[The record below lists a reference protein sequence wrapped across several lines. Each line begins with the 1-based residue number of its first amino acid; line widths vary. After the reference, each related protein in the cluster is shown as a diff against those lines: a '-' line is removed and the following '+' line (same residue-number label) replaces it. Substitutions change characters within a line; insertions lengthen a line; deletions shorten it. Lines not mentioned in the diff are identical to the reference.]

1 MVVERLV
8 AALLLAAALAL
19 DVWGTWQLGHRL
31 GAQTDLF
38 PRWYGTRVWLL
49 EQRSV
54 YDPAVKA
61 GVFAAMHGRPPRRDG
76 PASELDDF
84 AFGFTYPPYVAL
96 LIAPLA
102 ALPLPVAT
110 TLWLLI
116 GQASLLAACRLLTW
130 FPGIIPAR
138 TSGPPMVPPLRRGDG
153 DSRLRGNDERDSGND
168 GRQPAPLC
176 MVERGPGDE
185 AQAHPTARHF
195 RWLVLVAVLWPPA
208 LANLIFGQFAVL
220 VLFLLVAVRSLLLR
234 ERPLLAGVCLAA
246 TIVKPQLV
254 VLVLP
259 LLLVA
264 AWGRPGWRRLWLGCL
279 GGVAL
284 LLAAGFAV
292 APDWVTAWGQETAI
306 YARVAAPVSTVGL
319 LLRLAPATDWTWLGT
334 LLLQAGV
341 VAAVGWLA
349 LRLVRQRSG
358 SALPEVAGL
367 VAPAIIAT
375 SLAIPPLYEWNSV
388 LLLVPLAEALFT
400 IRQCLASAQ
409 RPFWPVIAVVL
420 LLSGATAPLALAYP
434 NQSRVVWPLLVTA
447 AWLGTR
453 RLAARSSGSANRLES
468 AVTNKESPCERSVSR
483 CR

>member
-1 MVVERLV
+1 MFRQRVVVERLV

-38 PRWYGTRVWLL
+38 PRWHGTRVWLL

-102 ALPLPVAT
+102 ILPLPVAT

-116 GQASLLAACRLLTW
+116 GQASLVAACRLLTW
-130 FPGIIPAR
+130 FPGSPPAL
-138 TSGPPMVPPLRRGDG
+138 TPGPSPTGREEM
-153 DSRLRGNDERDSGND
+153 DSRASGNGERDSGND
-168 GRQPAPLC
+168 GRHPAPLR
-176 MVERGPGDE
+176 MVERGQGDE
-185 AQAHPTARHF
+185 AQAHPIARYF

-208 LANLIFGQFAVL
+208 LANLLFGQFAVL

-246 TIVKPQLV
+246 AIVKPQLV
-254 VLVLP
+254 VLALP
-259 LLLVA
+259 LLLIA

-292 APDWVTAWGQETAI
+292 APDWVTAWGQETAT

-319 LLRLAPATDWTWLGT
+319 LLRLAPATDWTWLVT

-349 LRLVRQRSG
+349 LRLVQQRSG
-358 SALPEVAGL
+358 GALPEVTGL
-367 VAPAIIAT
+367 VAPVIIVT

-388 LLLVPLAEALFT
+388 LLLVPLAEALFA
-400 IRQCLASAQ
+400 IRQRLASAQ
-409 RPFWPVIAVVL
+409 RPFWPVIVGLL
-420 LLSGATAPLALAYP
+420 LLSAVTAPLALAYP

-468 AVTNKESPCERSVSR
+468 AVTNKESSL
-483 CR
+483 

>member
-1 MVVERLV
+1 M

-49 EQRSV
+49 EQRSL

-102 ALPLPVAT
+102 VLPLPVAT

-116 GQASLLAACRLLTW
+116 GQAALLAACRLLTW
-130 FPGIIPAR
+130 FPGV
-138 TSGPPMVPPLRRGDG
+138 S
-153 DSRLRGNDERDSGND
+153 
-168 GRQPAPLC
+168 PAPT
-176 MVERGPGDE
+176 PGSPN
-185 AQAHPTARHF
+185 PTARHF

-234 ERPLLAGVCLAA
+234 RRPLLAGLCLAA
-246 TIVKPQLV
+246 AIVKPQLV

-292 APDWVTAWGQETAI
+292 APDWVMAWGQETVT

-319 LLRLAPATDWTWLGT
+319 LLRLAPATDWTWLVA

-358 SALPEVAGL
+358 GALPEVAGL
-367 VAPAIIAT
+367 VAPVIIAT

-400 IRQCLASAQ
+400 IRQRLASAQ
-409 RPFWPVIAVVL
+409 RPFWPVIVVVL
-420 LLSGATAPLALAYP
+420 LLSVVTAPLALAYP

-453 RLAARSSGSANRLES
+453 RLAQRGNGRWADRG
-468 AVTNKESPCERSVSR
+468 
-483 CR
+483 

>member
-1 MVVERLV
+1 MVAERLV

-19 DVWGTWQLGHRL
+19 DIWGTWQLGHRL

-61 GVFAAMHGRPPRRDG
+61 GVFAAMHGRTPRRDG

-102 ALPLPVAT
+102 VLPLPVAT

-130 FPGIIPAR
+130 FPGPP
-138 TSGPPMVPPLRRGDG
+138 SGPV
-153 DSRLRGNDERDSGND
+153 
-168 GRQPAPLC
+168 
-176 MVERGPGDE
+176 
-185 AQAHPTARHF
+185 ARHF

-234 ERPLLAGVCLAA
+234 ERPLLAGMCLAA

-279 GGVAL
+279 GSVAL

-292 APDWVTAWGQETAI
+292 APDWVTAWGQETAT

-319 LLRLAPATDWTWLGT
+319 LLRLAPATDWTWLVT

-358 SALPEVAGL
+358 GALPEVAGL
-367 VAPAIIAT
+367 VAPVIIAT

-400 IRQCLASAQ
+400 IRQRLASAQ
-409 RPFWPVIAVVL
+409 RPFWPVIVVVL
-420 LLSGATAPLALAYP
+420 LLSVVTAPLALAYP

-453 RLAARSSGSANRLES
+453 RLVLRSGS
-468 AVTNKESPCERSVSR
+468 
-483 CR
+483 

>member
-1 MVVERLV
+1 MGTANSGRRLVVERLV
-8 AALLLAAALAL
+8 AAALLGAALAL
-19 DVWGTWQLGHRL
+19 DIWGTWQLGQRL
-31 GAQTDLF
+31 GANTDLY
-38 PRWYGTRVWLL
+38 PRWYGTRVWML
-49 EQRSV
+49 EGRSV

-61 GVFAAMHGRPPRRDG
+61 GVFAAMYGRPPRRDG

-84 AFGFTYPPYVAL
+84 AFGFTYPPYVAP

-102 ALPLPVAT
+102 LLPLPIAT

-130 FPGIIPAR
+130 FPGLHLTI
-138 TSGPPMVPPLRRGDG
+138 TSGRVADG
-153 DSRLRGNDERDSGND
+153 E
-168 GRQPAPLC
+168 GRANPA
-176 MVERGPGDE
+176 
-185 AQAHPTARHF
+185 ARHF
-195 RWLVLVAVLWPPA
+195 RWLVLVAAIWPPA

-234 ERPLLAGVCLAA
+234 ERPLLAGLCLAA
-246 TIVKPQLV
+246 AIVKPQLV

-264 AWGRPGWRRLWLGCL
+264 ACGRPGWRRLWLGCL

-292 APDWVTAWGQETAI
+292 APDWVAAWGQETAT

-319 LLRLAPATDWTWLGT
+319 LLRLAPATDWTWIVT
-334 LLLQAGV
+334 LLLQAAV
-341 VAAVGWLA
+341 IAAVGWLA

-358 SALPEVAGL
+358 GALPEVAGL

-400 IRQCLASAQ
+400 IRQRLASAQ
-409 RPFWPVIAVVL
+409 RPFWPVIVMVL
-420 LLSGATAPLALAYP
+420 LLSAVTAPLALAYP
-434 NQSRVVWPLLVTA
+434 NESRVVWPLLVTA

-453 RLAARSSGSANRLES
+453 RLAQRGHGQWAGRS
-468 AVTNKESPCERSVSR
+468 
-483 CR
+483 

>member
-1 MVVERLV
+1 MVVERLG
-8 AALLLAAALAL
+8 AAALLAAALAL
-19 DVWGTWQLGHRL
+19 DIWGTWQLGHRL

-61 GVFAAMHGRPPRRDG
+61 GVFAAMHGRLPRRDG

-102 ALPLPVAT
+102 VLPLPVAT

-130 FPGIIPAR
+130 FPG
-138 TSGPPMVPPLRRGDG
+138 PPMVPPLRRGDG
-153 DSRLRGNDERDSGND
+153 PVPS
-168 GRQPAPLC
+168 A
-176 MVERGPGDE
+176 
-185 AQAHPTARHF
+185 ARHF

-246 TIVKPQLV
+246 GIVKPQLV
-254 VLVLP
+254 VLALP

-284 LLAAGFAV
+284 LLAAGFVV
-292 APDWVTAWGQETAI
+292 APDWVMAWGREAAT

-319 LLRLAPATDWTWLGT
+319 LLRLAPATGWTWLGT

-341 VAAVGWLA
+341 IAAVGWLA

-358 SALPEVAGL
+358 GGLPEVAGL
-367 VAPAIIAT
+367 AAPAIIAT

-400 IRQCLASAQ
+400 IRQRLASAE
-409 RPFWPVIAVVL
+409 RPFWPVIVVVL
-420 LLSGATAPLALAYP
+420 LLSAVTAPLALAYP
-434 NQSRVVWPLLVTA
+434 NESRVVWPLLVTA
-447 AWLGTR
+447 AWVGTR
-453 RLAARSSGSANRLES
+453 RLAQSDSGRWVGRS
-468 AVTNKESPCERSVSR
+468 
-483 CR
+483 

>member
-1 MVVERLV
+1 MFRQRVVVERLV

-19 DVWGTWQLGHRL
+19 DIWGTWQLGHRL

-61 GVFAAMHGRPPRRDG
+61 GVFTAMHGRPPRRDG

-102 ALPLPVAT
+102 VLPLPVAT

-116 GQASLLAACRLLTW
+116 GQASLLATCRLLTW
-130 FPGIIPAR
+130 FPGP
-138 TSGPPMVPPLRRGDG
+138 TSGP
-153 DSRLRGNDERDSGND
+153 
-168 GRQPAPLC
+168 A
-176 MVERGPGDE
+176 
-185 AQAHPTARHF
+185 ARHF

-254 VLVLP
+254 VLALP

-292 APDWVTAWGQETAI
+292 APDWMTAWGQETAT

-319 LLRLAPATDWTWLGT
+319 LLRLAPATDWTWLVT

-349 LRLVRQRSG
+349 LRSVRQRSG
-358 SALPEVAGL
+358 GALPEVAGL

-400 IRQCLASAQ
+400 IRQRLTSAQ
-409 RPFWPVIAVVL
+409 RPFWLVIVVVL
-420 LLSGATAPLALAYP
+420 LLSVVTAPLALAYP

-453 RLAARSSGSANRLES
+453 RLASHCGS
-468 AVTNKESPCERSVSR
+468 
-483 CR
+483 

>member
-8 AALLLAAALAL
+8 AALLLAAALTL

-84 AFGFTYPPYVAL
+84 AFGFTYPPYVAP

-102 ALPLPVAT
+102 MLPLPVAT

-116 GQASLLAACRLLTW
+116 GQVSLLAACRLLTW
-130 FPGIIPAR
+130 FPGIIPTR
-138 TSGPPMVPPLRRGDG
+138 TP
-153 DSRLRGNDERDSGND
+153 
-168 GRQPAPLC
+168 GRSN
-176 MVERGPGDE
+176 
-185 AQAHPTARHF
+185 PTARDF

-208 LANLIFGQFAVL
+208 LANLLFGQFAVL

-234 ERPLLAGVCLAA
+234 GRPLLAGVCLAA
-246 TIVKPQLV
+246 AIVKPQLV

-264 AWGRPGWRRLWLGCL
+264 AWRRPGWRRLWLGCL

-292 APDWVTAWGQETAI
+292 APDWVTAWGQEAAT

-319 LLRLAPATDWTWLGT
+319 LLRLAPATDWTWLVT
-334 LLLQAGV
+334 LLLQAAV
-341 VAAVGWLA
+341 IAAVGWYA

-358 SALPEVAGL
+358 GALPEAAGL

-375 SLAIPPLYEWNSV
+375 SLAIPP
-388 LLLVPLAEALFT
+388 AL
-400 IRQCLASAQ
+400 RVEL
-409 RPFWPVIAVVL
+409 
-420 LLSGATAPLALAYP
+420 GATAHPAGRGVIHDPTAPRVGTTALLAGYRDCP
-434 NQSRVVWPLLVTA
+434 A
-447 AWLGTR
+447 ALGSHG
-453 RLAARSSGSANRLES
+453 AAGTGLSQRIAASSGHCL
-468 AVTNKESPCERSVSR
+468 
-483 CR
+483 

>member
-1 MVVERLV
+1 M
-8 AALLLAAALAL
+8 LLAAALAL
-19 DVWGTWQLGHRL
+19 DVWGTWQLGQRL

-49 EQRSV
+49 EQRSL

-61 GVFAAMHGRPPRRDG
+61 GVFAAMHGRPPQRDG

-102 ALPLPVAT
+102 VLPLPAAT

-130 FPGIIPAR
+130 VPGIIPAR

-153 DSRLRGNDERDSGND
+153 DSRLHGND
-168 GRQPAPLC
+168 GKQP
-176 MVERGPGDE
+176 GGE

-208 LANLIFGQFAVL
+208 LANLLFGQFAVL

-234 ERPLLAGVCLAA
+234 ERPLLAGLCLAA
-246 TIVKPQLV
+246 AIVKPQLV

-259 LLLVA
+259 LLLIA

-279 GGVAL
+279 GGAAL
-284 LLAAGFAV
+284 LLAAGFAI
-292 APDWVTAWGQETAI
+292 APDWVTAWGQETAT

-319 LLRLAPATDWTWLGT
+319 LLRLAPATDWTWLVT
-334 LLLQAGV
+334 LLLQAAV
-341 VAAVGWLA
+341 IAVVGWLA
-349 LRLVRQRSG
+349 LQLVRQRSG
-358 SALPEVAGL
+358 GALPEVAGL

-388 LLLVPLAEALFT
+388 LLLVPLAETLFT
-400 IRQCLASAQ
+400 IRQRLASAQ
-409 RPFWPVIAVVL
+409 RPFWPVIVVVL
-420 LLSGATAPLALAYP
+420 LLSVVTAPLALAYP
-434 NQSRVVWPLLVTA
+434 NQSRVVWPLLVTT

-453 RLAARSSGSANRLES
+453 RLAPRNSS
-468 AVTNKESPCERSVSR
+468 
-483 CR
+483 

>member
-8 AALLLAAALAL
+8 AAILLAAALAL
-19 DVWGTWQLGHRL
+19 DIWGTWQLGHRL

-102 ALPLPVAT
+102 VLPLPVAT

-130 FPGIIPAR
+130 FPGP
-138 TSGPPMVPPLRRGDG
+138 TSGP
-153 DSRLRGNDERDSGND
+153 
-168 GRQPAPLC
+168 A
-176 MVERGPGDE
+176 
-185 AQAHPTARHF
+185 ARHF

-234 ERPLLAGVCLAA
+234 ARPLLAGVCLAA

-264 AWGRPGWRRLWLGCL
+264 AWGRPGWRRFWLGCL

-284 LLAAGFAV
+284 LLVAGFAV
-292 APDWVTAWGQETAI
+292 APDWVTAWGQETAT

-334 LLLQAGV
+334 LLMQAGV

-349 LRLVRQRSG
+349 LRPVRQRSG
-358 SALPEVAGL
+358 GALPEVADL

-400 IRQCLASAQ
+400 IRQRLASAQ
-409 RPFWPVIAVVL
+409 RPFWPVIVVVL
-420 LLSGATAPLALAYP
+420 LLSGVTAPLALAYP

-453 RLAARSSGSANRLES
+453 RLAQSDSGRRVGRS
-468 AVTNKESPCERSVSR
+468 
-483 CR
+483 

>member
-1 MVVERLV
+1 M

-49 EQRSV
+49 EQRSL

-102 ALPLPVAT
+102 VLPLPVAT

-130 FPGIIPAR
+130 FPGLSSAL
-138 TSGPPMVPPLRRGDG
+138 PPGL
-153 DSRLRGNDERDSGND
+153 SN
-168 GRQPAPLC
+168 
-176 MVERGPGDE
+176 
-185 AQAHPTARHF
+185 PTARHF

-234 ERPLLAGVCLAA
+234 QRPLLAGLCLAA
-246 TIVKPQLV
+246 AIVKPQLV

-284 LLAAGFAV
+284 LLAAGFAA
-292 APDWVTAWGQETAI
+292 APDWVMAWGQETAT

-319 LLRLAPATDWTWLGT
+319 LLRLAPATDWAWLVT

-358 SALPEVAGL
+358 GALPEVAGL
-367 VAPAIIAT
+367 VAPVIIAT

-400 IRQCLASAQ
+400 IRQRLASAQ
-409 RPFWPVIAVVL
+409 RPFWPVIVVVL
-420 LLSGATAPLALAYP
+420 LLSVVTAPLALAYP

-453 RLAARSSGSANRLES
+453 RLALRSSS
-468 AVTNKESPCERSVSR
+468 
-483 CR
+483 

>member
-1 MVVERLV
+1 MFRQRVVVERLV

-19 DVWGTWQLGHRL
+19 DIWGTWQLGHRL

-76 PASELDDF
+76 PASELGNF

-102 ALPLPVAT
+102 VLPLPVAT

-130 FPGIIPAR
+130 FPGPP
-138 TSGPPMVPPLRRGDG
+138 SGP
-153 DSRLRGNDERDSGND
+153 
-168 GRQPAPLC
+168 A
-176 MVERGPGDE
+176 
-185 AQAHPTARHF
+185 ARHF

-246 TIVKPQLV
+246 AIVKPQLV
-254 VLVLP
+254 VLALP
-259 LLLVA
+259 LLLIA

-292 APDWVTAWGQETAI
+292 APDWVTAWGQEAAT

-319 LLRLAPATDWTWLGT
+319 LLRLAPATDWHWLVT

-358 SALPEVAGL
+358 GALPEVAGL

-400 IRQCLASAQ
+400 IRQRLASAQ

-420 LLSGATAPLALAYP
+420 LLSVVTAPLALAYP
-434 NQSRVVWPLLVTA
+434 NQSRVIWPLLMTA

-453 RLAARSSGSANRLES
+453 RLAPRRGS
-468 AVTNKESPCERSVSR
+468 
-483 CR
+483 

>member
-1 MVVERLV
+1 MGTANSGRRLVVERLG
-8 AALLLAAALAL
+8 AAALLAAALAL
-19 DVWGTWQLGHRL
+19 DIWGTWQLGQRL
-31 GAQTDLF
+31 GANTDLF
-38 PRWYGTRVWLL
+38 PRWYGTRVWML
-49 EQRSV
+49 EGRSV

-61 GVFAAMHGRPPRRDG
+61 GVFAAMYSRPPRRDG

-84 AFGFTYPPYVAL
+84 AFGFTYPPYVAP

-102 ALPLPVAT
+102 LLPLPIAT

-130 FPGIIPAR
+130 FPGLNSDITA
-138 TSGPPMVPPLRRGDG
+138 SLPMDPLRRRGDG
-153 DSRLRGNDERDSGND
+153 DSRLRGND
-168 GRQPAPLC
+168 GRQSPPLHH
-176 MVERGPGDE
+176 VERGAGGE
-185 AQAHPTARHF
+185 GRTNSAARHF
-195 RWLVLVAVLWPPA
+195 RWLVLVAAIWPPA

-234 ERPLLAGVCLAA
+234 ERPLLAGLCLAA
-246 TIVKPQLV
+246 AIVKPQLV

-292 APDWVTAWGQETAI
+292 APDWVAAWGQETAI

-319 LLRLAPATDWTWLGT
+319 LLRLAPATDWTWIVT

-341 VAAVGWLA
+341 VAAVGWYA
-349 LRLVRQRSG
+349 LRLARQRSG
-358 SALPEVAGL
+358 GALPEVAGL

-388 LLLVPLAEALFT
+388 LLLIPLAEALFT
-400 IRQCLASAQ
+400 IRQRLASAQ
-409 RPFWPVIAVVL
+409 RPFWPVIVIVL
-420 LLSGATAPLALAYP
+420 LLSAVTAPLALAYP
-434 NQSRVVWPLLVTA
+434 NESRVVWPLLVTA

-453 RLAARSSGSANRLES
+453 RVVPRRGS
-468 AVTNKESPCERSVSR
+468 
-483 CR
+483 

>member
-1 MVVERLV
+1 MFRQRVVGERLV

-49 EQRSV
+49 EQRSL

-102 ALPLPVAT
+102 VLPLPVAT

-116 GQASLLAACRLLTW
+116 GQAALLAACRLLTW

-138 TSGPPMVPPLRRGDG
+138 TSGPPMVPPLRQGDG
-153 DSRLRGNDERDSGND
+153 DSRWRGNDERDSGND

-176 MVERGPGDE
+176 LVERGPGDE

-234 ERPLLAGVCLAA
+234 QRPLLAGLCLAA
-246 TIVKPQLV
+246 AIVKPQLV

-292 APDWVTAWGQETAI
+292 APDWVMAWGQETAT

-319 LLRLAPATDWTWLGT
+319 LLRLAPATDWTWLVT
-334 LLLQAGV
+334 LLLQAAV
-341 VAAVGWLA
+341 IAAVGWLA

-358 SALPEVAGL
+358 GALPEVAGL
-367 VAPAIIAT
+367 VAPGHHRYVAGNSPRST
-375 SLAIPPLYEWNSV
+375 SGTRCCCWS
-388 LLLVPLAEALFT
+388 
-400 IRQCLASAQ
+400 R
-409 RPFWPVIAVVL
+409 WPRRYSRSGNAWRRRNGPSGR
-420 LLSGATAPLALAYP
+420 LSWLSCCSQQSRRRWRWPTP
-434 NQSRVVWPLLVTA
+434 NESRVVWPLLVTH
-447 AWLGTR
+447 R
-453 RLAARSSGSANRLES
+453 VARDAPTGA
-468 AVTNKESPCERSVSR
+468 
-483 CR
+483 

>member
-1 MVVERLV
+1 MFRQRVVVERLV

-49 EQRSV
+49 EQRSL

-102 ALPLPVAT
+102 VLPLPVAT

-130 FPGIIPAR
+130 FPGLPSALPP
-138 TSGPPMVPPLRRGDG
+138 GP
-153 DSRLRGNDERDSGND
+153 SN
-168 GRQPAPLC
+168 
-176 MVERGPGDE
+176 
-185 AQAHPTARHF
+185 PTARHF

-208 LANLIFGQFAVL
+208 LANLLFGQFAVL

-246 TIVKPQLV
+246 AIVKPQLV
-254 VLVLP
+254 VLALP
-259 LLLVA
+259 LLLIA
-264 AWGRPGWRRLWLGCL
+264 AWERPGWRRLWLGCL

-292 APDWVTAWGQETAI
+292 APDWVMAWGQETAT

-319 LLRLAPATDWTWLGT
+319 LLRLAPATDWTWLVT

-358 SALPEVAGL
+358 GALPEVAGL
-367 VAPAIIAT
+367 VAPVIIAT
-375 SLAIPPLYEWNSV
+375 SLASPPLYEWNSV

-400 IRQCLASAQ
+400 IRQRLASAQ
-409 RPFWPVIAVVL
+409 RPFWPVIVVVL
-420 LLSGATAPLALAYP
+420 LLSVVTAPLALAYP

-453 RLAARSSGSANRLES
+453 RLAQRGNGRWAWADRG
-468 AVTNKESPCERSVSR
+468 
-483 CR
+483 

>member
-1 MVVERLV
+1 MFRQRVVVERLV
-8 AALLLAAALAL
+8 AAILLVAALAL
-19 DVWGTWQLGHRL
+19 DIWGTWQLGHRL

-102 ALPLPVAT
+102 VLPLPVAT

-130 FPGIIPAR
+130 FPGP
-138 TSGPPMVPPLRRGDG
+138 TSGP
-153 DSRLRGNDERDSGND
+153 
-168 GRQPAPLC
+168 A
-176 MVERGPGDE
+176 
-185 AQAHPTARHF
+185 ARHF

-208 LANLIFGQFAVL
+208 LANLLFGQFAML

-254 VLVLP
+254 VLALP

-292 APDWVTAWGQETAI
+292 APDWVTAWGQEAAI

-334 LLLQAGV
+334 LLMQAAV

-358 SALPEVAGL
+358 GALPEVAGL
-367 VAPAIIAT
+367 VAPVTIAT

-400 IRQCLASAQ
+400 IRQRLASAQ
-409 RPFWPVIAVVL
+409 RPFWPVIVVVL
-420 LLSGATAPLALAYP
+420 LLSAVTAPLALAYP

-453 RLAARSSGSANRLES
+453 RLAQSDSG
-468 AVTNKESPCERSVSR
+468 
-483 CR
+483 

>member
-1 MVVERLV
+1 
-8 AALLLAAALAL
+8 
-19 DVWGTWQLGHRL
+19 
-31 GAQTDLF
+31 
-38 PRWYGTRVWLL
+38 
-49 EQRSV
+49 
-54 YDPAVKA
+54 
-61 GVFAAMHGRPPRRDG
+61 MHDRPPRSDG

-96 LIAPLA
+96 VIAPLA
-102 ALPLPVAT
+102 VLPLPVAT

-130 FPGIIPAR
+130 FPGLSLALTP
-138 TSGPPMVPPLRRGDG
+138 GPSPRGRG
-153 DSRLRGNDERDSGND
+153 GLDSRFRGNDEQDSGDEERDGGND
-168 GRQPAPLC
+168 GWQPPPLYRSA
-176 MVERGPGDE
+176 MERGPGGE
-185 AQAHPTARHF
+185 AQSNPAARYF

-208 LANLIFGQFAVL
+208 LANLLFGQFAVL

-234 ERPLLAGVCLAA
+234 ERPFLAGLCLAA
-246 TIVKPQLV
+246 AIVKPQLV
-254 VLVLP
+254 VLALP

-264 AWGRPGWRRLWLGCL
+264 AWRRPGWRRLWLGCL

-292 APDWVTAWGQETAI
+292 APDWLAAWGQETTL

-319 LLRLAPATDWTWLGT
+319 LLRLTPTTDWTWLLT

-341 VAAVGWLA
+341 IAVVAWHA

-358 SALPEVAGL
+358 GALPEVAGL

-375 SLAIPPLYEWNSV
+375 SLAVPPLYEWNSV
-388 LLLVPLAEALFT
+388 LLLAPLAEALFT
-400 IRQCLASAQ
+400 IRQRLALTQ
-409 RPFWPVIAVVL
+409 RPFWPVVVGLL
-420 LLSGATAPLALAYP
+420 LLSAVTAPLALAYP

-453 RLAARSSGSANRLES
+453 RLAQQRRNGR
-468 AVTNKESPCERSVSR
+468 
-483 CR
+483 